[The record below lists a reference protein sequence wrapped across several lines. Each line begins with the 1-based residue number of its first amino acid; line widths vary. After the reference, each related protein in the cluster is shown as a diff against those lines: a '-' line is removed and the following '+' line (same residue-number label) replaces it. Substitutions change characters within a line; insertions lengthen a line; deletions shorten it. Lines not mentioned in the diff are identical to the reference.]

1 MKKEYKEAME
11 AALEAIST
19 MPGFFR
25 SYINCC
31 DAALK

>member
-1 MKKEYKEAME
+1 MKKKYREAME